1 MGIKYNLVV
10 DKRIVRFYTNITN
23 NISNISIGEVMDKII
38 YDTYVEILKRELV
51 PALGCTEPIAIAFG
65 AARARSELGSFPEE
79 IKVFCSGNIIKNAQ
93 SVKVPNSG
101 GLKGIK
107 AAAILGCIGG
117 KWEKGLEVLNEVSED
132 EKEKAKSLVDTD
144 FCKCNLEENT
154 PNLYIRIVAKKGEHA
169 SLVTIEDYHTNITRI
184 EKDGNVLFQ
193 KERLF
198 KSTKDGREYLNLKDI
213 VEFAKNVYLEDVKDI
228 LKRQVEYN
236 SAISEEG
243 LLHEWGCQVGRT
255 LLDTYGSDDI
265 EVRAKAR
272 AAAGSDA
279 RMSGCALPVVINSG
293 SGNQGMTASLPVIEY
308 AKSMNVEDEML
319 YRALCISNL
328 LVQEQKKWIGSLS
341 AYCGAVCAAAGA
353 GAAITYLCGGTLEQI
368 GTTLT
373 NTICNIGGM
382 ICDGAKPSCAAKI
395 ASAVDAAIMAH
406 NMSMKKRNFI
416 SGEGL
421 MQKNTESTIRAV
433 GYVGGIGM
441 RQTDV
446 EILNVM
452 LGKEA
457 KNLFQPFN

>member
-1 MGIKYNLVV
+1 VILV
-10 DKRIVRFYTNITN
+10 
-23 NISNISIGEVMDKII
+23 GGAMDKKI
-38 YDTYVEILKRELV
+38 YDTYIELLRKELV
-51 PALGCTEPIAIAFG
+51 PALGCTEPIAIAL
-65 AARARSELGSFPEE
+65 ATARARAELGNFPEE
-79 IKVFCSGNIIKNAQ
+79 MTVLCSGNIIKNAQ

-101 GLKGIK
+101 GLKGIS
-107 AAAILGCIGG
+107 AAAVLGCVGG
-117 KWEKGLEVLNEVSED
+117 RWENGLEVLNEISGE
-132 EKEKAKSLVDTD
+132 EIEQTKSLLKTS
-144 FCKCNLEENT
+144 FCHCSLKEGM
-154 PNLYIRIVAKKGEHA
+154 PNLYIQVIVKNEGHQV
-169 SLVTIEDYHTNITRI
+169 SVTIEDYHTNITKI
-184 EKDGNVLFQ
+184 EKDGKIIFHKEQ
-193 KERLF
+193 SAQTRTDGKER
-198 KSTKDGREYLNLKDI
+198 LNLKDI
-213 VEFAKNVYLEDVKDI
+213 VEFAQSVRLDDVKDI
-228 LKRQVEYN
+228 LKRQIEYN

-243 LLHEWGCQVGRT
+243 LIHEWGCQVGRT
-255 LLDTYGSDDI
+255 LLDTYGNEEV

-308 AKSMNVEDEML
+308 AKTMNIKEETL

-328 LVQEQKKWIGSLS
+328 LAQEQKKWIGSLS

-368 GTTLT
+368 GATVT

-406 NMSMKKRNFI
+406 NMSMKKRNFV

-421 MQKNTESTIRAV
+421 MQKSAETTIQAV
-433 GYVGGIGM
+433 GYVGRIGM
-441 RQTDV
+441 KQTDV

-452 LGKEA
+452 LGNQRK
-457 KNLFQPFN
+457 KNPS